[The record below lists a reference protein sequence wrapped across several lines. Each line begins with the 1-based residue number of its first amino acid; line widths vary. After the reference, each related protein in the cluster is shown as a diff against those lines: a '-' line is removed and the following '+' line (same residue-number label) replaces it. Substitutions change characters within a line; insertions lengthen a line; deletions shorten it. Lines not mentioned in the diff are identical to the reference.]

1 MNLFSVAVIFI
12 GRVKHLL
19 VEARRIPKL
28 ENTIAVLRA
37 QHSNAIKEELLHY
50 ERIYNVNLYLLVL
63 EYDVAILRNDALF
76 SFRLWKKKFVARQL
90 ATLLYEAS
98 QDIPKLLGK
107 NFRDSLASI
116 DIDERELELFSK
128 ITKNLNKYKNDNRE
142 LLQKLRNFVGA
153 HRDKDA
159 AKQLEIIE
167 EVELLNIMELTA
179 SFYENIRELS
189 PFMIR
194 VIVRL
199 GDREILIRHVLAS
212 SNKI

>member
-1 MNLFSVAVIFI
+1 MNIFSVPVIFI

-28 ENTIAVLRA
+28 ENTIASLRK
-37 QHSNAIKEELLHY
+37 QHSNAIKEEFLHY

-128 ITKNLNKYKNDNRE
+128 ITKSLNKYKNDNRE

-212 SNKI
+212 SNKT